1 MLSGFSRIASQ
12 HQTFERARHA
22 WRSAEAAV
30 GFADRLVDRP
40 MTHVID
46 ASAIVRAVVGR
57 DEPEPHEV
65 GEELPCLLAKHDAR
79 EARILAH
86 DADAGVACDE
96 HQEASLAVGE
106 SAFGDRLNGLLE
118 VHPNNSSAMR
128 GSNGRPPLLPLVL
141 AVMPRPPD
149 PRRPPPPD
157 PRAPT
162 TRAVPAL

>member
-40 MTHVID
+40 MTYVID
-46 ASAIVRAVVGR
+46 ASPIVRAVVSR

-65 GEELPCLLAKHDAR
+65 GEELPRLLAKHDAR

-96 HQEASLAVGE
+96 HQKASLTVGE

-118 VHPNNSSAMR
+118 VHRNSSSARR
-128 GSNGRPPLLPLVL
+128 GSGARPPLFPVL
-141 AVMPRPPD
+141 AVMVSP
-149 PRRPPPPD
+149 
-157 PRAPT
+157 
-162 TRAVPAL
+162 